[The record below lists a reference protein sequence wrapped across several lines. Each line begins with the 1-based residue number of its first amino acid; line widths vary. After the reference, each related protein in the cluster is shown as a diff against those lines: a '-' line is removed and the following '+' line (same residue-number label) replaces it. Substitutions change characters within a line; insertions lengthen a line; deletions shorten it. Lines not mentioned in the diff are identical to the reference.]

1 MSKESNTDLQLD
13 QHLRHVLQTVA
24 NTVTPEQSTAPAGR
38 PNGRP
43 HHDRRRRIGLVIGAA
58 AIPVA
63 LGAGAILKSGPEY
76 VDQIPR
82 ESIIV
87 EDSVGGSEYLLVE
100 TRRTECGQ
108 PAQGVELVE
117 ENENLLGSEWNTI
130 GEQYGERVG
139 ECRVD
144 TKRYLANPALFN
156 DGGTEV
162 GDSMVWI
169 WAVHPDV
176 TGVRITTSA
185 DVQDLSVHT
194 VDGAGYAL
202 FEVPKDIEMY
212 TAELLINGEVV
223 PGSAEVHEVIVQD

>member
-24 NTVTPEQSTAPAGR
+24 NTVTEQSAARAGR

-43 HHDRRRRIGLVIGAA
+43 DHRRRRIGLVIGGAA
-58 AIPVA
+58 LPVA
-63 LGAGAILKSGPEY
+63 LAAGAFVMSGPEY

-87 EDSVGGSEYLLVE
+87 EGSVGGSEYLLVE
-100 TRRTECGQ
+100 TRRTACGQ
-108 PAQGVELVE
+108 PVKGVELVE
-117 ENENLLGSEWNTI
+117 ESENLLGSEWNTI
-130 GEQYGERVG
+130 GEEYGERVD
-139 ECRVD
+139 ECRVN

-176 TGVRITTSA
+176 TGVRITTFA
-185 DVQDLSVHT
+185 DVEDLPVHA

-202 FEVPKDIEMY
+202 FEVPKDVGTY

-223 PGSAEVHEVIVQD
+223 PGTAEVHKVIAPD

>member
-1 MSKESNTDLQLD
+1 MTNEPITDPQLD

-24 NTVTPEQSTAPAGR
+24 STVTAEEGAAPAPDSNR
-38 PNGRP
+38 RTN
-43 HHDRRRRIGLVIGAA
+43 HRRRRIGLVIGAA
-58 AIPVA
+58 AVPVVLA
-63 LGAGAILKSGPEY
+63 AAAHLRSGPEY
-76 VDQIPR
+76 VDQIPP

-87 EDSVGGSEYLLVE
+87 EGSVDGSEYLLVE
-100 TRRTECGQ
+100 SRRTECGH
-108 PAQGVELVE
+108 PVKGVELVE
-117 ENENLLGSEWNTI
+117 ESENLLGSEWNTI
-130 GEQYGERVG
+130 GEEYGERID

-144 TKRYLANPALFN
+144 TERYLANPALFN

-176 TGVRITTSA
+176 TGVRITTTG
-185 DVQDLSVHT
+185 DVQNLRVHT

-202 FEVPKDIEMY
+202 FEVPKDIETY

-223 PGSAEVHEVIVQD
+223 PGSAEVHKVITRD